1 MRCAVRVAHM
11 QMGVFPCD
19 RTTHQRSIE
28 VFSPS
33 EEVAGLAL
41 MVPLICAPVGGSVR
55 CCVVDESGC
64 AVRVDGRFHQAHRT
78 AVGVTEQR

>member
-28 VFSPS
+28 VSSPS

-41 MVPLICAPVGGSVR
+41 MVPLICAVMCGWRLTCGG
-55 CCVVDESGC
+55 
-64 AVRVDGRFHQAHRT
+64 
-78 AVGVTEQR
+78 GVAGSATFVWKALCNASSC